1 MLKKRIKNG
10 GFINKIG
17 GFIRTADRFKGL
29 RNPNGPATP
38 ARTALKLGVEK
49 FHFNEKKSK
58 IFWQ

>member
-10 GFINKIG
+10 GFINKIR

-29 RNPNGPATP
+29 RNPNYHYTP
-38 ARTALKLGVEK
+38 DRTALKLGVEK

>member
-10 GFINKIG
+10 GFINKIR

-29 RNPNGPATP
+29 RNPGRASTT
-38 ARTALKLGVEK
+38 ARTALKLGGEN
-49 FHFNEKKSK
+49 FHFIEKKSK